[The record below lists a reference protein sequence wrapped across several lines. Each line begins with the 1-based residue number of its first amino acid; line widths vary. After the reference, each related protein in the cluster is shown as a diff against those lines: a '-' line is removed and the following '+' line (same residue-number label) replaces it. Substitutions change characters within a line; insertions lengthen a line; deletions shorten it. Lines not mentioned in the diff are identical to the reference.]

1 MSVSMSEER
10 HQGELPEAQASS
22 FKMALGVT
30 GIVVGLGLLFCGGV
44 AGYVAFTG
52 PPLQTSEKVAPANPD
67 HSDTQSAA
75 PATVEIDLPHG
86 FELINSQ
93 ASPPLLIVIFGRQ
106 TDASAKL
113 LIGKIGL
120 LSVPGGVSLE
130 KVREMM
136 LQKLQMASEQ
146 GRTFRPLPDS
156 IDTQRELTV
165 LGQRAPIEIT
175 HGTLGSSAIR
185 VAKVSGLFRTK
196 LARIG
201 VVYIIPEDEFDEES
215 VVQMFKSI
223 KPAAGDSFPAAGVT
237 EIHSPADSSDG
248 PGAQPSKTKPEDEA
262 KPESGLPLP

>member
-1 MSVSMSEER
+1 MSMSEER

-75 PATVEIDLPHG
+75 PATVEIDLPPG
-86 FELINSQ
+86 FERIRSQ
-93 ASPPLLIVIFGRQ
+93 ASPPLTIVIFGRQ
-106 TDASAKL
+106 TDESAKL
-113 LIGKIGL
+113 LIGKVGL
-120 LSVPGGVSLE
+120 LSIPGSATLE
-130 KVREMM
+130 NVREMM

-156 IDTQRELTV
+156 IETQRELTV

-175 HGTLGSSAIR
+175 HGILGPSGIR
-185 VAKVSGLFRTK
+185 VAKASGLFRTRM
-196 LARIG
+196 ARIA

-223 KPAAGDSFPAAGVT
+223 KPAIGDSFPAAGVT

-248 PGAQPSKTKPEDEA
+248 PGDKPAKTKPEEEA
-262 KPESGLPLP
+262 KPENGLPSP